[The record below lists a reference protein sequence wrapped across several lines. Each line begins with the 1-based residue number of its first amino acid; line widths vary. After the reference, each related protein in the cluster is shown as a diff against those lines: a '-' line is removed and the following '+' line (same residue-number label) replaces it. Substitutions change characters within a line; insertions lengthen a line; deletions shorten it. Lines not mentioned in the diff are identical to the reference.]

1 MRNRISFL
9 VAPALLAAAFGAN
22 AATETLSFDGA
33 PFDFGGSNPANLT
46 SLPGGL
52 PVANTGDVL
61 TGSVV
66 LGTALG
72 QNGEFV
78 VTPLSYTFSLD
89 GKVVISGKSSAPS
102 ANQGASFD
110 FTTTNGVVTDFDV
123 ALSLVKTK
131 GTATTALGITLS
143 STQGDVY
150 EAEYSKGIISDL
162 TEGVSS
168 GGGTWT
174 VKGGGIAAP
183 EMDPSSALAA
193 LTLLAGGVLVLR
205 GRRSMVPRAGIEP
218 AT

>member
-1 MRNRISFL
+1 MRNRISVL
-9 VAPALLAAAFGAN
+9 VAPALLAAAVSAHAG
-22 AATETLSFDGA
+22 TETLSFDGGA
-33 PFDFGGSNPANLT
+33 FDFGGSNPANLT

-52 PVANTGDVL
+52 PVANAGDVL
-61 TGSVV
+61 TGTVV

-72 QNGEFV
+72 QNGDFV

-89 GKVVISGKSSAPS
+89 GKVVISGKASAPS

-143 STQGDVY
+143 STGGDLY
-150 EAEYSKGIISDL
+150 EADYSKGIISDL
-162 TEGVSS
+162 TEGTSS
-168 GGGTWT
+168 DGGSWT
-174 VKGGGIAAP
+174 VKGGIAAP